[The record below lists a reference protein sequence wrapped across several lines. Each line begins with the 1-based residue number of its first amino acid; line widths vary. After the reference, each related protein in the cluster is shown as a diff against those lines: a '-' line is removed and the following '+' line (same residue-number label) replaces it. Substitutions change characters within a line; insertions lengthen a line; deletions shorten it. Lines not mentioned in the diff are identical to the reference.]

1 MENES
6 ADCVMDAETSF
17 KSFNVTWDQVRVII
31 VGKDFG
37 KISLLQAAFP
47 GARILLCVFHG
58 VEYLHGETAKKEN
71 SIQDRDMVED
81 EIHMMLNA
89 TTEAEYETARRYLY
103 YVVDG
108 KEITLEEDIPESAHP
123 FFKYFHDNWH
133 ACRDMW
139 SGFGRVDVPHLG
151 TPRTTGTNYCG
162 ILC

>member
-71 SIQDRDMVED
+71 SIQDRDKVED

-108 KEITLEEDIPESAHP
+108 KELHSKRTFQSRRIRFSSTFMTTGTPAGICGVASVASMFLI
-123 FFKYFHDNWH
+123 W
-133 ACRDMW
+133 
-139 SGFGRVDVPHLG
+139 G
-151 TPRTTGTNYCG
+151 TPRTTG
-162 ILC
+162 